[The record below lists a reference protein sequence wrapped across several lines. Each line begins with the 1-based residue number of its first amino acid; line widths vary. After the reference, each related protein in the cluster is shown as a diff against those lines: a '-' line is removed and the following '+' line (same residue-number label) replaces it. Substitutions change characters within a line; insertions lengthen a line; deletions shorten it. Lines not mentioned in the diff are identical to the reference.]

1 MWYPLYGKRF
11 FLNKP
16 MNSKEEEDNMI
27 PQREVSESIH
37 EQTSS
42 TYGKYE
48 GDQEYA
54 HQHGETSYEQPLRE
68 GPGGKVYPPPSYNM
82 NMFYQFVVVFVLSM
96 VALFAFAVLCL
107 VVVGGTGGWIGFIA
121 ASIAI
126 ICIAS
131 TFIGINA
138 TKQGSGK

>member
-1 MWYPLYGKRF
+1 
-11 FLNKP
+11 
-16 MNSKEEEDNMI
+16 MNSKEEEDNML

-48 GDQEYA
+48 GEQEYA
-54 HQHGETSYEQPLRE
+54 RQHGETSYEQPLRE

-96 VALFAFAVLCL
+96 VALFAFAFLCL
-107 VVVGGTGGWIGFIA
+107 VVVAGTGGWIGFIA

-126 ICIAS
+126 ISIVS

-138 TKQGSGK
+138 TKQGGGK